1 MGQKAVDA
9 VAVGGEL
16 SVIVVHGVHRQTVDQ
31 GRYLRRRLDR
41 SAQHPHFSGARDPLG
56 VAAHYVV
63 PFLGVSA
70 QSQTVTVEDVL
81 YGFFADALGNALVLQ
96 SVGEVRHVLCQRHI
110 SGPFRF

>member
-16 SVIVVHGVHRQTVDQ
+16 GVIVVHRVHSQPVDQ
-31 GRYLRRRLDR
+31 GRYLRRRPDR
-41 SAQHPHFSGARDPLG
+41 SAKHPHFSGARHPLG
-56 VAAHYVV
+56 VAAHYAV

-81 YGFFADALGNALVLQ
+81 YGRFADALGDVLVLQ